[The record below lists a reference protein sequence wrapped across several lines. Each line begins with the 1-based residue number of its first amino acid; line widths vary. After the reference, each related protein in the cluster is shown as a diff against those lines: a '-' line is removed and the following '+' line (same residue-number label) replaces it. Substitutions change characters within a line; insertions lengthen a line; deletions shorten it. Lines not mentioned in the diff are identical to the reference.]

1 MELDVTDTSVAVFL
15 THDEALRLG
24 VALTAGCETVT
35 RAEYFIRTGL
45 SEAEVRRV
53 AGALMDAHSGP
64 TGPQTLSLAAGVEE
78 VENPRR
84 PRPDV

>member
-1 MELDVTDTSVAVFL
+1 MELDVSDTSVTVLL
-15 THDEALRLG
+15 THAEALSLG
-24 VALTAGCETVT
+24 VALEAGCDVT

-45 SEAEVRRV
+45 SKPDVRRV
-53 AGALMDAHSGP
+53 ARALKGAHEPPFGS
-64 TGPQTLSLAAGVEE
+64 QTLALPDGVEE

>member
-1 MELDVTDTSVAVFL
+1 MELDVTDTSVSIQL

-24 VALTAGCETVT
+24 VALIAGYEAVT

-45 SEAEVRRV
+45 SEAEVRRL
-53 AGALMDAHSGP
+53 ARALTDAHARPSGSQSFAL
-64 TGPQTLSLAAGVEE
+64 TAGLEE

-84 PRPDV
+84 PRPDL